1 MQEFV
6 LRRAATMMLV
16 LVGVSIL
23 TYGLMF
29 VTPGDPAE
37 TILRQQ
43 MGGRT
48 PSDAA
53 ITDFRQEHGLDE
65 PVPVQYAN
73 WAVDVAQ
80 GDLRESYY
88 EEKPV
93 TEMIA
98 ERVPATFELAA
109 AAMAVA
115 LLIAIPAGIVSAVH
129 KGRAPDYV
137 SQFGALLGVSM
148 PNFWLGYL
156 LIIVFALHLDVFPT
170 YGVGGIDNLVLPAV
184 TLGTGM
190 AAIVTRLVRSSMLE
204 VLDREY
210 IDTARSKGLTER
222 IVVYK
227 HALRNALIPVV
238 TIIGLQFGY
247 LLNGAVVVEIVFQRP
262 GLGKLLIDAIFARDY
277 PVVQGLVLV
286 IAVTFV
292 FTNFLVDVTYR
303 YIDPRISFESEQV

>member
-1 MQEFV
+1 
-6 LRRAATMMLV
+6 MMLV

-48 PSDAA
+48 PSEAA
-53 ITDFRQEHGLDE
+53 ITDFRQEHGLND
-65 PVPVQYAN
+65 PVPIQYAN
-73 WAVDVAQ
+73 WAVDVLQ

-93 TEMIA
+93 TEMIID
-98 ERVPATFELAA
+98 RVPATFELAA
-109 AAMAVA
+109 AGMVVA
-115 LLIAIPAGIVSAVH
+115 LLIAIPTGIISAVH
-129 KGRAPDYV
+129 KGQAPDYV
-137 SQFGALLGVSM
+137 SQFGALIGVSM

-156 LIIVFALHLDVFPT
+156 LIIVFALNLDLFPT

-184 TLGTGM
+184 TLGSGM

-204 VLDREY
+204 VLDQEY

-286 IAVTFV
+286 IAVIFV

-303 YIDPRISFESEQV
+303 YIDPRISFESEAP

>member
-303 YIDPRISFESEQV
+303 YIDPRISFESEQT